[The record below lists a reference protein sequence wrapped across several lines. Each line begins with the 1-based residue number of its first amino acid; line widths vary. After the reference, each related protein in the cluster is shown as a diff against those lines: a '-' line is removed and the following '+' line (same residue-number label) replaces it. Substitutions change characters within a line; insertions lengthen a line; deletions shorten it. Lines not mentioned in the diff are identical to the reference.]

1 MWIGEIEKM
10 EEKERKRKR
19 IETQMGIQ
27 LQLQL
32 QLQQRGGILI
42 QLPFLFYFLC
52 GGERGHFNAPPY

>member
-1 MWIGEIEKM
+1 M

-19 IETQMGIQ
+19 IETQMGI
-27 LQLQL
+27 QLQL

-52 GGERGHFNAPPY
+52 GRERGHFNAPPS